1 MSTRNTPEI
10 ARGAG
15 HGESSAAPGAV
26 AQERDSAA
34 TAIEHEL
41 AMLFRRARKMSRTVA
56 AEVHPDLDL
65 ASYSLLV
72 LVDDAGTLRGM
83 DVAERAGL
91 DKSTVSR
98 QIATLVEL
106 DLLERVA
113 DPEDGRARLIQ
124 LSPAG
129 KARLAEVRKRRGQR
143 LHEKFAQWSTHDLQ
157 EFARLLAQLNTME

>member
-1 MSTRNTPEI
+1 MQDI
-10 ARGAG
+10 ARNGG
-15 HGESSAAPGAV
+15 RGEPNKAHEPAV
-26 AQERDSAA
+26 AQGRDSAA
-34 TAIEHEL
+34 NAIEHEL

-56 AEVHPDLDL
+56 SEVHPDLDL

-106 DLLERVA
+106 DLFERVA

-129 KARLAEVRKRRGQR
+129 RARLQEVRRRRGQR
-143 LHEKFAQWSTHDLQ
+143 LHEKFGQWSTADLQ
-157 EFARLLAQLNTME
+157 EFARLLAQLNAME